1 LLSDANERTKMNNM
15 LIKTC
20 KENGFDG
27 LILEVWSQLA
37 GRIDEQ
43 ILYTLVLQMGKLK
56 ILIYFILRPI
66 TLSSFTCSQGAAKA
80 AASPHIGNTSTTQ
93 GHAKFVW

>member
-1 LLSDANERTKMNNM
+1 LLSDANERTKMNNV

-56 ILIYFILRPI
+56 ILIYLILR
-66 TLSSFTCSQGAAKA
+66 
-80 AASPHIGNTSTTQ
+80 STTK
-93 GHAKFVW
+93 ACKIYIYK